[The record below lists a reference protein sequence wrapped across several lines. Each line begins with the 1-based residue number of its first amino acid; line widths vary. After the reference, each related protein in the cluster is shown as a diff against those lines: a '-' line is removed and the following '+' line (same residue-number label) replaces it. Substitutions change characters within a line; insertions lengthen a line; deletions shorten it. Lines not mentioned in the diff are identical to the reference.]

1 MQVPP
6 GARYARLVRAV
17 LVAVLHPGDGFPP
30 DRIEAQR
37 RPGLGRPG
45 AGGGAAEPVGD
56 AGVAA
61 VFDDPAAGLAAASRL
76 HRQAAEGSQAAAW
89 RAGLH
94 VCDVVMS
101 AELAAGLGAVGRA
114 ETLAGIAHPGPTA
127 VVGSDPPPLRS
138 PQGGGG
144 RPPDPATPPR
154 AARARVG
161 PLAPGPP
168 AHPALDRRR
177 LLLLG
182 GPAALGGAGAVAWL
196 VTRGRREP
204 PARPAGGEVA
214 GEHLTL
220 GVGPFRTSGL
230 EPGREWIAV
239 ALRDGLNTQLTEL
252 SGVRVFSEEF

>member
-37 RPGLGRPG
+37 RPGLGRPRT
-45 AGGGAAEPVGD
+45 GGGDAEPLGD
-56 AGVAA
+56 DGVAA

-114 ETLAGIAHPGPTA
+114 ETLAGLAHPGPPAPGDTH
-127 VVGSDPPPLRS
+127 PPPPR
-138 PQGGGG
+138 PPPGAGG
-144 RPPDPATPPR
+144 RPPHAPPPPR
-154 AARARVG
+154 
-161 PLAPGPP
+161 PP
-168 AHPALDRRR
+168 
-177 LLLLG
+177 
-182 GPAALGGAGAVAWL
+182 
-196 VTRGRREP
+196 
-204 PARPAGGEVA
+204 
-214 GEHLTL
+214 
-220 GVGPFRTSGL
+220 
-230 EPGREWIAV
+230 
-239 ALRDGLNTQLTEL
+239 
-252 SGVRVFSEEF
+252 